1 MPEIRLCVR
10 NKITAAVGKPVIV
23 CGNSD
28 YTLYFDLDAE
38 WAPFREKTVRFF
50 WYDNRRGRHLHT
62 DVLFAGN
69 AVSVPVLRDTN
80 EVAVGLYAGG
90 LHAAVPVRIP
100 CAEAV
105 TDGADITE
113 PLPPPLYTQ
122 LLSYLRELA
131 EETAVRQAVRVQHG
145 ITGIVPVRGTA
156 APIEET
162 GGYHGDS

>member
-1 MPEIRLCVR
+1 MPEIRLIVR
-10 NKITAAVGKPVIV
+10 NKRIFAEEPPVIV

-28 YTLYFDLDAE
+28 YTLYFDPDAE
-38 WAPFREKTVRFF
+38 WAPFREKTARFF
-50 WYDNRRGRHLHT
+50 WYDNRRRTYLHT

-69 AVSVPVLRDTN
+69 AVTVPVLRDTN
-80 EVAVGLYAGG
+80 EVAVGLYAGA
-90 LHAAVPVRIP
+90 LHATAPFRIP

-105 TDGADITE
+105 TDGSDIPE
-113 PLPPPLYTQ
+113 VLPQPLYTQ

-145 ITGIVPVRGTA
+145 ITVHVPVYGTL

-162 GGYHGDS
+162 GGQYVNP

>member
-1 MPEIRLCVR
+1 MPEIRLRVR
-10 NKITAAVGKPVIV
+10 NKITEAEGKPVIV

-28 YTLYFDLDAE
+28 FTLYFDLDAE

-50 WYDNRRGRHLHT
+50 WYDNRRGRPLHT

-69 AVSVPVLRDTN
+69 AVTVPVLRDTN
-80 EVAVGLYAGG
+80 EVTVGLYAGG

-122 LLSYLRELA
+122 LRSYLRELA

-145 ITGIVPVRGTA
+145 ITGIAPVRCTIVPVS
-156 APIEET
+156 ET
-162 GGYHGDS
+162 GGQYADS